1 MWKNIVELDKPQM
14 TIWRMRILCWIL
26 MATNRHAGYV
36 VLIAF
41 PLQQRFHE
49 RALLLR
55 YTHLASCVY

>member
-1 MWKNIVELDKPQM
+1 
-14 TIWRMRILCWIL
+14 

-41 PLQQRFHE
+41 PVQQRFHE

-55 YTHLASCVY
+55 YTHLAYRVY